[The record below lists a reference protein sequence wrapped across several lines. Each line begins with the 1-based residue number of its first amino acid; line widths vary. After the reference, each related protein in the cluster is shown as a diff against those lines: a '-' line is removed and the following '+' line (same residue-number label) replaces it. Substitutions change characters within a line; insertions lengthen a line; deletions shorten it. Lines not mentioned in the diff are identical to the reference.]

1 MEDVLL
7 AVVALALGKKTDE
20 VAELAKS
27 DEGKKTLTD
36 LYKSKVT
43 ELKTES
49 FDNGAKDREKKVKK
63 EVETA
68 LKDTFGV
75 KSTKE
80 GQDLFDEIKADALKP
95 EKLTDEAVKASPL
108 FIALEKRAET
118 AKVDAEKEFD
128 GKLKEFEANSN
139 KAKTTEDFVG
149 DAMKAFHGLRPLL
162 SKDETRKANQEA
174 IFAQA
179 VRDGYEFEKL
189 DDKSWLIKKDGKRL
203 EDGAGN
209 RVKFDD
215 FVREKT
221 LANFDIAEADERSS
235 TGDEPGSGAGK
246 GGSPDKTYKGAAP
259 KTEDAFMKIQQDKTI
274 PAAERLEIAKVYNA
288 EAGNSATL

>member
-1 MEDVLL
+1 MEEVLL

-36 LYKSKVT
+36 LYKNKVT

-80 GQDLFDEIKADALKP
+80 GQDLFDEIKAESLKP

-108 FIALEKRAET
+108 FIALEKKVET
-118 AKVDAEKEFD
+118 AEGDAKKEYET
-128 GKLKEFEANSN
+128 KLKEFE
-139 KAKTTEDFVG
+139 TTSKKEQTTGEFLA
-149 DAMKAFHGLRPLL
+149 DAFKEFDKLKPIL
-162 SKDETRKANQEA
+162 SKDETRLANQRN

-179 VRDGYEFEKL
+179 VKDGYEFERL
-189 DDKSWLIKKDGKRL
+189 EDKSWLIKKDGKRY
-203 EDGAGN
+203 EDQGGN
-209 RVKFDD
+209 RVKFED

-221 LANFDIAEADERSS
+221 LANFDVAEADERSS

-246 GGSPDKTYKGAAP
+246 GGSTEKVYKGAAP
-259 KTEDAFMKIQQDKTI
+259 KTDADFMKIQQDKSI
-274 PAAERLEIAKVYNA
+274 PAAERMEIAKVYNA
-288 EAGNSATL
+288 EAGTSATL

>member
-1 MEDVLL
+1 MEEVLL

-36 LYKSKVT
+36 LYKSKVA

-63 EVETA
+63 DVETA

-75 KSTKE
+75 KSQKE

-108 FIALEKRAET
+108 FIALEKKAET
-118 AKVDAEKEFD
+118 AKTDAEKEFD
-128 GKLKEFEANSN
+128 ARLKEFETETN
-139 KAKTTEDFVG
+139 KKKTAEDFVS
-149 DAMKAFHGLRPLL
+149 DAMSAFRGLKPIL
-162 SKDETRKANQEA
+162 SKDETRKTNQEA

-189 DDKSWLIKKDGKRL
+189 EDKSWLIKKDGKRL

-235 TGDEPGSGAGK
+235 TGDQPGTGGGSGGSTGK
-246 GGSPDKTYKGAAP
+246 KYQGAAP
-259 KTEDAFMKIQQDKTI
+259 KTEAEFMKIQQDKSI
-274 PAAERLEIAKVYNA
+274 PAVERLEIAKVYNA
-288 EAGNSATL
+288 ANGATSTL